1 MAKKTTPSKETKEE
15 TPLGLPRFAGLGLTP
30 AQETFV
36 VHYCSDYTFNATR
49 AYQEVFDPSTNSNVA
64 GVEGCK
70 LLRKP
75 NIRKAVSIQMEMQL
89 EDKDALAKRII
100 DEHSKIAF
108 AHSSMIMDG
117 VSSFGYVVKNL
128 EDIPAEYHAAI
139 AGFKKTAEGLLE
151 VKFYDKQ
158 KSLDSLARILGMF
171 DDAAAK
177 VGEKYEDLIARAR
190 ASKTTE
196 REKNGQ

>member
-1 MAKKTTPSKETKEE
+1 MAKKKEPQQE
-15 TPLGLPRFAGLGLTP
+15 TPPGIARFEGLGLTP
-30 AQETFV
+30 AQEAFV
-36 VHYCSDYTFNATR
+36 VCYCSDYVFNATR
-49 AYQEVFDPSTNSNVA
+49 AYKEVYDNEMEDTVA
-64 GVEGCK
+64 AAAASR
-70 LLRKP
+70 LLR
-75 NIRKAVSIQMEMQL
+75 NVNVRKAVQVQMGHQL
-89 EDKDALAKRII
+89 EDKDALARRII

-108 AHSSMIMDG
+108 AHSAMIMDG
-117 VSSFGYVVKNL
+117 ISSFGYVVKDFS
-128 EDIPAEYHAAI
+128 EIPDEYKAAI

-190 ASKTTE
+190 ASKQS
-196 REKNGQ
+196 EKEE

>member
-1 MAKKTTPSKETKEE
+1 MAKKTPSPKEQEQTKA
-15 TPLGLPRFAGLGLTP
+15 TLPRFEGLDLNP
-30 AQETFV
+30 QMERFV
-36 VHYCSDYTFNATR
+36 VAYCSDYTFNATR
-49 AYQEVFDPSTNSNVA
+49 AYKEVYDNEMEDRVA
-64 GVEGCK
+64 SAAASR
-70 LLRKP
+70 LLR
-75 NIRKAVSIQMEMQL
+75 NVNVRKAVSIQMELQL

-117 VSSFGYVVKNL
+117 VSSFGYVVKDL
-128 EDIPAEYHAAI
+128 SEIPAEYHAAI

-190 ASKTTE
+190 ASKQKE
-196 REKNGQ
+196 VE

>member
-1 MAKKTTPSKETKEE
+1 MAKKTPSPKEQKEE
-15 TPLGLPRFAGLGLTP
+15 TPLGLPRFSGLGLTP
-30 AQETFV
+30 AQEAFV

-49 AYQEVFDPSTNSNVA
+49 AYVDAFNLDIDNDYGSA
-64 GVEGCK
+64 GTLASRLLKKVE
-70 LLRKP
+70 
-75 NIRKAVSIQMEMQL
+75 IRKAVQIQMELQL

-117 VSSFGYVVKNL
+117 VSSFGYVVKDL
-128 EDIPAEYHAAI
+128 SEIPAEYHAAI

-196 REKNGQ
+196 RD